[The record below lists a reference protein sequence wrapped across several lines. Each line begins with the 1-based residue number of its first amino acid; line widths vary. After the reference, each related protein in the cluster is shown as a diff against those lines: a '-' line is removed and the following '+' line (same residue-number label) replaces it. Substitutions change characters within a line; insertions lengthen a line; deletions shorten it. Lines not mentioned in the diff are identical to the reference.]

1 MINSSRYSFNVS
13 VRDQV
18 FRSDVLPSRS
28 MPVNTSAP
36 EARVVQLSDRDQA
49 VEPSMLL
56 VSFLPQP
63 RFETV
68 RFSNYSPNPGFASQ
82 SQVRDRLERLAFD
95 PMARKGLSWFGR
107 KPEPGIGVY
116 LDGGFG
122 VGKTHLLAATWHA
135 FSGQKFLLSFSEL
148 TFTIGALGMDHALKA
163 FSSAQLLCIDEFE
176 LDDIGNTLVVSRF
189 LAELMPRGTRVV
201 ATSNT
206 LPEQLGE
213 GRFNADD
220 FKREIQGI
228 ANRFEALRL
237 DGPDY
242 RHREGLSAPQLCSA
256 ARLEASFAAFAG
268 VKAIE
273 EFAALQAHLARLHPI
288 RFAGL
293 LEGIQAIFVR
303 NLEPIRSQDD
313 ALRFVHFVDKL
324 YDRELRFAASGCD
337 LEQLF
342 LGTYR
347 YGGYAKK
354 YARCL
359 SRLGELLREGETL

>member
-1 MINSSRYSFNVS
+1 MS
-13 VRDQV
+13 VNAPDSA
-18 FRSDVLPSRS
+18 SDSG
-28 MPVNTSAP
+28 T
-36 EARVVQLSDRDQA
+36 RVVQLTDRDQA
-49 VEPSMLL
+49 VEPAVLL
-56 VSFLPQP
+56 AGFLPQP
-63 RFETV
+63 RFSSV
-68 RFSNYSPNPGFASQ
+68 CFANYQPNSGFVTQ
-82 SQVRDRLERLAFD
+82 SQVRDRLERLALE
-95 PMARKGLSWFGR
+95 PLARKGLAWFGR

-135 FSGQKFLLSFSEL
+135 FAGQKFLLSFSEL
-148 TFTIGALGMDHALKA
+148 TFTIGALGMERALKA

-242 RHREGLSAPQLCSA
+242 RHREGLSAPQLRSEGG
-256 ARLEASFAAFAG
+256 LEAAFNAFAG
-268 VKAIE
+268 VKAIA
-273 EFAALQAHLARLHPI
+273 EFADLQAHLARLHPI

-293 LEGIQAIFVR
+293 LGGIEAIFVR

-342 LGTYR
+342 PSTYR

-359 SRLGELLREGETL
+359 SRLGELLRESQTL

>member
-1 MINSSRYSFNVS
+1 
-13 VRDQV
+13 
-18 FRSDVLPSRS
+18 
-28 MPVNTSAP
+28 MPVNASDFN
-36 EARVVQLSDRDQA
+36 ARVVRLTDRDRA
-49 VEPSMLL
+49 VEPAALL
-56 VSFLPQP
+56 EGFVPQP
-63 RFETV
+63 RFSSV
-68 RFSNYSPNPGFASQ
+68 RFSNYRPNPGFGTQA
-82 SQVRDRLERLAFD
+82 QVRDRLERLAAES
-95 PMARKGLSWFGR
+95 PVGKGLGWFGR
-107 KPEPGIGVY
+107 KPEPGVGVY

-135 FSGQKFLLSFSEL
+135 FNGQKFLLSFSEL
-148 TFTIGALGMDHALKA
+148 TFTIGALGMERSLKA

-176 LDDIGNTLVVSRF
+176 LDDVGNTLVVSRF

-228 ANRFEALRL
+228 ANRFEVLRL

-242 RHREGLSAPQLCSA
+242 RHREGLSPPQLRSPA
-256 ARLEASFAAFAG
+256 SLEGSFNAFAG

-273 EFAALQAHLARLHPI
+273 EFTDLQAHLAKLHPI

-293 LEGIQAIFVR
+293 LEGIESIFVR

-342 LGTYR
+342 PGAYR

-359 SRLGELLREGETL
+359 SRLGELLRESEAL